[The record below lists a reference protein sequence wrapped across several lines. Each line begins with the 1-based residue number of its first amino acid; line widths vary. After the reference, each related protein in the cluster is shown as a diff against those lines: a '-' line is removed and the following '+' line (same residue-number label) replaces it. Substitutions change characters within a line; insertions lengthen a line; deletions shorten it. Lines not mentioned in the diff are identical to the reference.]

1 MKQEHIPGMDG
12 KVETV
17 HRDTQEENPS
27 MTMTQAPM
35 MPDESATRRL
45 GGALT
50 GHLTFY
56 AEIIFRRNT
65 Q

>member
-1 MKQEHIPGMDG
+1 MDG

-65 Q
+65 H